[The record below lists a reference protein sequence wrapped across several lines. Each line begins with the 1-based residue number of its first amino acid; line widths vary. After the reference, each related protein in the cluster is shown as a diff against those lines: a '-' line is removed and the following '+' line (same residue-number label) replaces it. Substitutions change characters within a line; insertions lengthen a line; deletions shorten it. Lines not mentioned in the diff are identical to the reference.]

1 MVWNRIYRIALLI
14 AMSALTLT
22 AQTGSGTV
30 QGVVR
35 DASSAVVAGAKV
47 TIVHTATMREYSTTA
62 NDVGSFVFPP
72 VQPGSYEITTTSPG
86 METWKGS
93 FLLAVGQT
101 AEISP
106 VLKVGAVTTQVTV
119 GDAAPLVST
128 SDATISRNLERARI
142 EQLPVDGR
150 NISNLVLMSTPSLV
164 GGQDGA
170 NNPINTG
177 LRDAVEL
184 YQDGAV
190 KKNRDVGDWAGRLPG
205 VDSVQEL
212 RVETSLSSALFDR
225 PGSVILSTRGGTNN
239 VHGSLFE
246 TNRNSGVGVARRRQD
261 YYTKPPHYVR
271 NEFGGSVGGP
281 VFIPKLYNGKNRT
294 FFFTSYELLRQVSAS
309 TASTTMPTDAMR
321 NGDYSGLVDSLG
333 RLNVIY
339 DPLSTGPGPTWT
351 RTPFPNNT
359 IPTARESPNAKYL
372 YSIMPKPTFPNVNPN
387 IGNNYFGL
395 LSNATSDSMST
406 SRIDQRISDRDQVF
420 GRFSVDR
427 DHNTYGQNSVAALS
441 GPLNLVYNYYGDV
454 SAVGSWSHTF
464 SPTFL
469 SETQVSYSHE
479 YKFTGSPSDPNI
491 ANMADYLSMP
501 NLGNDPL
508 TAYQTSGMGF
518 GVNFS
523 MQQARQN
530 TSNVFVLNQN
540 FTRIFGRHQIQ
551 FGGRVHLEYLN
562 VWIDQPTSTIS
573 YDSGFTSLFDPASG
587 SAYSAAARTG
597 FSGASFFLGYVGTFK
612 DTVKRPAFDL
622 RDREAAGYIQD
633 NWKATPRLTLN
644 FGLRYEWMPPQV
656 TAGNFAVGFDKNTD
670 SMVLARSLSDMYA
683 ANMTTPS
690 IINSLQNI
698 GGPGIGVKFETA
710 QQAGLPSGL
719 IYGKPFNFEPR
730 IGFAYRVG
738 DGVKPFMLR
747 GGWGIYDAQTALRT
761 WDNLMGSGIPYG
773 YPVQY
778 YVSNQALAGVVAGPG
793 VPVNDGLPNFE
804 VRSAPY
810 YVAGVNTRNVLD
822 NPALAQ
828 ISPGCCALQYMDP
841 SNHPP
846 STRCGTS
853 RSGARCSPESWP
865 RPATW
870 VPTLRTFRS
879 STISTLPQT
888 TTYGTQR
895 RVCRRP
901 TAFMLRRG
909 RTPTTRPRTAVLP
922 TTSKGVIP
930 TLTVPPSKCSGGTP
944 MATGSSSPT

>member
-1 MVWNRIYRIALLI
+1 MPAWRWLKSPGHQRREAMVWHRIYRFALLI
-14 AMSALTLT
+14 ALSALTLT

-72 VQPGSYEITTTSPG
+72 VQPGAYEIAATSTG
-86 METWKGS
+86 METWKGT

-101 AEISP
+101 VEISP
-106 VLKVGAVTTQVTV
+106 VLRVGAVTTQVTV
-119 GDAAPLVST
+119 GDAAHLVST

-212 RVETSLSSALFDR
+212 RVETSLSSALFDQ

-239 VHGSLFE
+239 IHGSLFE

-281 VFIPKLYNGKNRT
+281 VYIPKLYNGKNRT

-359 IPTARESPNAKYL
+359 IPTVRESPNAKYL
-372 YSIMPKPTFPNVNPN
+372 YGIMPKPTFTNINPN

-406 SRIDQRISDRDQVF
+406 SRIDQRIGDRDQVF
-420 GRFSVDR
+420 GRFSVAR
-427 DHNTYGQNSVAALS
+427 DTNNYQTNSVPALS
-441 GPLNLVYNYYGDV
+441 GPLNYVYNYYGDV

-479 YKFTGSPSDPNI
+479 YKFTGSPNDPNI
-491 ANMADYLSMP
+491 ANMADYLNMP

-530 TSNVFVLNQN
+530 TSNIFVVNQN
-540 FTRIFGRHQIQ
+540 FTRMWGRHQIQ
-551 FGGRVHLEYLN
+551 FGGRLHLEYLN

-622 RDREAAGYIQD
+622 RDREVAGYIQD

-644 FGLRYEWMPPQV
+644 IGLRYQWMPPQV
-656 TAGNFAVGFDKNTD
+656 TAGNLAVGFDQNTD
-670 SMVLARSLSDMYA
+670 SMVLARPLSERASEHHRVRILIEPNRKITGRDLRRHPLVAQADIQGQPGSCFPIILNVAGDFSVAQVKCGALNRILEGADVAEEEARPRKSGARGGTVRRA
-683 ANMTTPS
+683 AGRIEQRRESRVVADRGGRLVDPHVKVFEVKSSPELDLMAAPHARK
-690 IINSLQNI
+690 ILIHDKNI
-698 GGPGIGVKFETA
+698 GGVLARLLHRKVNAKPHS
-710 QQAGLPSGL
+710 AGL
-719 IYGKPFNFEPR
+719 IRRQR
-730 IGFAYRVG
+730 IVPQIRHVEIVG
-738 DGVKPFMLR
+738 HVRDVRIVR
-747 GGWGIYDAQTALRT
+747 GSREL
-761 WDNLMGSGIPYG
+761 
-773 YPVQY
+773 
-778 YVSNQALAGVVAGPG
+778 
-793 VPVNDGLPNFE
+793 
-804 VRSAPY
+804 
-810 YVAGVNTRNVLD
+810 VL
-822 NPALAQ
+822 
-828 ISPGCCALQYMDP
+828 
-841 SNHPP
+841 
-846 STRCGTS
+846 
-853 RSGARCSPESWP
+853 
-865 RPATW
+865 
-870 VPTLRTFRS
+870 V
-879 STISTLPQT
+879 
-888 TTYGTQR
+888 
-895 RVCRRP
+895 
-901 TAFMLRRG
+901 
-909 RTPTTRPRTAVLP
+909 
-922 TTSKGVIP
+922 
-930 TLTVPPSKCSGGTP
+930 
-944 MATGSSSPT
+944 

>member
-1 MVWNRIYRIALLI
+1 MIWHRICRFALVI

-35 DASSAVVAGAKV
+35 DASSAVVAGVKV
-47 TIVHTATMREYSTTA
+47 TIVHTATMREYSTTT
-62 NDVGSFVFPP
+62 NEVGFFVFPP
-72 VQPGSYEITTTSPG
+72 VQSGSYEITTTSPG

-106 VLKVGAVTTQVTV
+106 VLRVGAVTTQVTV

-150 NISNLVLMSTPSLV
+150 NIANLVLMSTPSLV

-170 NNPINTG
+170 INPINTG

-239 VHGSLFE
+239 IHGSLFE

-281 VFIPKLYNGKNRT
+281 VYIPKLYNGKNRT

-309 TASTTMPTDAMR
+309 TSSTNMPTDAMR
-321 NGDYSGLVDSLG
+321 NGDYSGLVDNLG

-339 DPLSTGPGPTWT
+339 DPLSTGLGPTWT

-359 IPTARESPNAKYL
+359 IPTVRESPNAKYL

-406 SRIDQRISDRDQVF
+406 SRIDQRIGDRDQVF

-427 DHNTYGQNSVAALS
+427 DHNPYQTNSVPALS
-441 GPLNLVYNYYGDV
+441 GPLNYVYNYYGDV
-454 SAVGSWSHTF
+454 SAVGSWTHTF

-479 YKFTGSPSDPNI
+479 FKFTGSPNDPNI
-491 ANMADYLSMP
+491 PNMADYLNMP

-518 GVNFS
+518 GVNYS

-530 TSNVFVLNQN
+530 TSNIFVVNQN
-540 FTRIFGRHQIQ
+540 FTRMFGRHQIQ
-551 FGGRVHLEYLN
+551 FGGRVHLEFLN

-573 YDSGFTSLFDPASG
+573 YDSGFTSLFDSASG

-597 FSGASFFLGYVGTFK
+597 FSGASFFLGYVGTF
-612 DTVKRPAFDL
+612 
-622 RDREAAGYIQD
+622 
-633 NWKATPRLTLN
+633 
-644 FGLRYEWMPPQV
+644 
-656 TAGNFAVGFDKNTD
+656 
-670 SMVLARSLSDMYA
+670 
-683 ANMTTPS
+683 
-690 IINSLQNI
+690 
-698 GGPGIGVKFETA
+698 
-710 QQAGLPSGL
+710 
-719 IYGKPFNFEPR
+719 
-730 IGFAYRVG
+730 
-738 DGVKPFMLR
+738 
-747 GGWGIYDAQTALRT
+747 
-761 WDNLMGSGIPYG
+761 
-773 YPVQY
+773 
-778 YVSNQALAGVVAGPG
+778 
-793 VPVNDGLPNFE
+793 
-804 VRSAPY
+804 
-810 YVAGVNTRNVLD
+810 
-822 NPALAQ
+822 
-828 ISPGCCALQYMDP
+828 
-841 SNHPP
+841 
-846 STRCGTS
+846 
-853 RSGARCSPESWP
+853 
-865 RPATW
+865 
-870 VPTLRTFRS
+870 
-879 STISTLPQT
+879 
-888 TTYGTQR
+888 
-895 RVCRRP
+895 
-901 TAFMLRRG
+901 
-909 RTPTTRPRTAVLP
+909 
-922 TTSKGVIP
+922 
-930 TLTVPPSKCSGGTP
+930 
-944 MATGSSSPT
+944 